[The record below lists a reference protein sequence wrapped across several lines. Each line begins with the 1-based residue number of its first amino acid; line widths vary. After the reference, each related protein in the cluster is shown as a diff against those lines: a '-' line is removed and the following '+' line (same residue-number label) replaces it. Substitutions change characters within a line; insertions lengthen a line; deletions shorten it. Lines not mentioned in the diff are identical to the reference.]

1 MGNLLRWL
9 TDTLGDAGPVASTR
23 LAEVVKL
30 ALPEADEE
38 TQRLVIAVAGL
49 LATIAYADRDYA
61 EAEEA
66 RIVQELSRIRGLG
79 ERGIE
84 AIRKVLRDHIVTIA
98 TVEAPI
104 YARELRELG
113 DHEFRREV
121 LDALVDIAAADN
133 EITMAETN
141 ALRTTATAL
150 GLSQSDYNASQGRH
164 RDKLR
169 ILKK

>member
-1 MGNLLRWL
+1 MASLLRWL
-9 TDTLGDAGPVASTR
+9 SDTLGDAGSVAGTR

-30 ALPEADEE
+30 ALPGADDE
-38 TQRLVIAVAGL
+38 TQRLVVAVAGL
-49 LATIAYADRDYA
+49 LATVAYADRDYVP
-61 EAEEA
+61 AEEA
-66 RIVQELSRIRGLG
+66 RIVQELSRIQGLG
-79 ERGIE
+79 DRGVE
-84 AIRKVLRDHIVTIA
+84 AIRNVLREHILTIA

-121 LDALVDIAAADN
+121 LDALVDIAAADD
-133 EITMAETN
+133 EISMAETN
-141 ALRTTATAL
+141 VLRTTATAL
-150 GLSQSDYNASQGRH
+150 GLSQSDYNASQARH

>member
-1 MGNLLRWL
+1 MSLLRWL
-9 TDTLGDAGPVASTR
+9 TDALGEAGRTEGTR

-30 ALPEADEE
+30 ALPAADDE
-38 TQRLVIAVAGL
+38 TQRLVVAVAGL
-49 LATIAYADRDYA
+49 LATVAYADRDYA
-61 EAEEA
+61 PEEEA
-66 RIVQELSRIRGLG
+66 RIGQELSRIQGLG
-79 ERGIE
+79 ERGVD
-84 AIRKVLRDHIVTIA
+84 AILRVLRDHILTIA

-104 YARELRELG
+104 YARELRELA
-113 DHEFRREV
+113 DHEFRREI
-121 LDALVDIAAADN
+121 LDALVDIAAADD

-141 ALRTTATAL
+141 VLRATATAL